1 MACSRRSVQSCS
13 SHSAG
18 AAGAG
23 LSKPT
28 CVPVAKTAPPDR
40 KLRRGAL
47 ADFPRCHFYQA
58 KRRLP
63 YNFTLEDS
71 MGLTA
76 DNNRTSKLSPSSRE
90 GSTAK
95 MSRKFHA
102 VAREKH
108 LRGLRA
114 PFAPGRAKA
123 PARALLRAERRMA
136 FRATSGREA
145 LATPVLH
152 SPCFRTSR
160 EEPRHPRGPGPRE
173 PSP

>member
-1 MACSRRSVQSCS
+1 MDCARGAVQSCS
-13 SHSAG
+13 RHSAG

-95 MSRKFHA
+95 MPRKFHA

-114 PFAPGRAKA
+114 PFAPGRAKVPPSA
-123 PARALLRAERRMA
+123 PLPPATRMA
-136 FRATSGREA
+136 FPPHT
-145 LATPVLH
+145 
-152 SPCFRTSR
+152 
-160 EEPRHPRGPGPRE
+160 
-173 PSP
+173 